1 MYLVSKM
8 KRQHHLDLGSE
19 RQVKKPGELVYPA
32 FWDTLGGDVIKSKK
46 KYILKKAHR
55 QALTACL

>member
-46 KYILKKAHR
+46 KYILKKPES
-55 QALTACL
+55 T